1 MLIGLVG
8 APSKGKSSFFKA
20 ATLAD
25 VAIASYPFTTI
36 SPNHGV
42 GFVRVECVEKELKVK
57 CNPRV
62 GVCRGGIRFVPVDL
76 IDVAGLVPGAHGGK
90 GLGNQFLSDLNQA
103 DVLVQIV
110 DCSGTTNEKGESAQG
125 YDPAKEVRFLEEEI
139 ELWFAGILRKGWEK
153 FARVVQ
159 GKGEEIETALA
170 KQLSALK
177 VTETL
182 VAGGIK
188 ELKLDRERPE
198 GWSGEQL
205 IELARVF
212 RGATKPIV
220 IACNKIDL
228 PGAAENFEKL
238 KKEFPGRI
246 LVPCS
251 AQAEIALK
259 EADRKG
265 LIDYGAGDKSFEVKQ
280 PEKISRIQMQALDFI
295 RRNVLEQFGGT
306 GVQECLDKAV
316 FELLNYRAVFP
327 GGVSKLADSEGRV
340 LPDCFLFPPGNTALD
355 FANKIHGD
363 LAKHFLYAVNVKT
376 RQRIGKDYLLKH
388 RDVIEIV
395 SAAK

>member
-25 VAIASYPFTTI
+25 VAIAAYPFTTI

-57 CNPRV
+57 CSPRV

-76 IDVAGLVPGAHGGK
+76 IDVAGLVPGAHEGK

-103 DVLVQIV
+103 DVLIQII
-110 DCSGTTNEKGESAQG
+110 DCSGTTDEKGESTVG
-125 YDPAKEVRFLEEEI
+125 YNPAKEVEFLEEEI

-159 GKGEEIETALA
+159 GKGEEIEVALA

-177 VTETL
+177 VTEGL
-182 VAGGIK
+182 VAEGIR

-198 GWSGEQL
+198 GWTEDQL
-205 IELARVF
+205 IGLARIF
-212 RGATKPIV
+212 RRATKPIV

-238 KKEFPGRI
+238 KGKFPGRI
-246 LVPCS
+246 LVACS

-259 EADRKG
+259 EADKKE
-265 LIDYGAGDKSFEVKQ
+265 LISYRAGDKTFEVKNLEKLS
-280 PEKISRIQMQALDFI
+280 PEQIKGLNFIHNHVLD
-295 RRNVLEQFGGT
+295 VFGST
-306 GVQECLDKAV
+306 GIQECLDKAV
-316 FELLNYRAVFP
+316 FEMLKYSAVFP
-327 GGVSKLADSEGRV
+327 GGISKLADSQGRV
-340 LPDCFLFPPGNTALD
+340 LPDCFLFPPGSNALD
-355 FANKIHGD
+355 FASKIHGD
-363 LAKHFLYAVNVKT
+363 LAKHFLYAMNVKT
-376 RQRIGKDYLLKH
+376 RQRVGKDYILKN
-388 RDVIEIV
+388 RDVVEIV

>member
-20 ATLAD
+20 ATMAD

-42 GFVRVECVEKELKVK
+42 GFVRVECVERELKVK

-76 IDVAGLVPGAHGGK
+76 IDVAGLVPGAHEGK

-103 DVLVQIV
+103 DVLIQII
-110 DCSGTTNEKGESAQG
+110 DCSGTTDEKGESATG
-125 YDPAKEVRFLEEEI
+125 YDPAKEIKFLEEEI

-159 GKGEEIETALA
+159 GKGEEIEVALA

-177 VTETL
+177 VTENL
-182 VAGGIK
+182 VAEGIR

-198 GWSGEQL
+198 GWTGEQL
-205 IELARVF
+205 IELARIF
-212 RGATKPIV
+212 RKATKPIV

-228 PGAAENFEKL
+228 PGAADNFKL
-238 KKEFPGRI
+238 LKEQFPGRI
-246 LVPCS
+246 LVACS

-259 EADRKG
+259 EADKKG
-265 LIDYGAGDKSFEVKQ
+265 LIDYRAGDKSFEVKQ
-280 PEKISRIQMQALDFI
+280 PEKISRIQMQGLDFI
-295 RRNVLEQFGGT
+295 RRNVLEVFGST
-306 GVQECLDKAV
+306 GIQECLDKAV
-316 FELLNYRAVFP
+316 FELLKYSAVFP
-327 GGVSKLADSEGRV
+327 GGISKLADSQGRV
-340 LPDCFLFPPGNTALD
+340 LPDCFLFSPGSNALD

-363 LAKHFLYAVNVKT
+363 LAKHFLYAMNVKI
-376 RQRIGKDYLLKH
+376 RQRVGKDYILRN